1 MEKIRSLRAAIEA
14 AIPDL
19 ARNPER
25 LLLFVDKG
33 KIASTS
39 RVHASFEYRYEAE
52 VLLVDFS
59 DHLDKVVVACILWAQ
74 AHEPDIFQRWRETGE
89 GISFEAEL
97 RNENDVDISLKMPLT
112 ERVIVRQQP
121 DGSVYIEHA
130 GEPPA
135 PDPLGTPLGTF
146 QKLHIQQ
153 AGQPPVD
160 LSEDPAP

>member
-1 MEKIRSLRAAIEA
+1 MEKIHSLRAAIEA

-19 ARNPER
+19 GRNPER

-33 KIASTS
+33 QIASTS
-39 RVHASFEYRYEAE
+39 RVHASFEYRYTAE

-59 DHLDKVVVACILWAQ
+59 DHLDKVVVACIRWAQ
-74 AHEPDIFQRWRETGE
+74 INEPDIFQCWRNTGE

-97 RNENDVDISLKMPLT
+97 RNENDVDISLKLPLT

-121 DGSVYIEHA
+121 DGSVDIEHV

-135 PDPLGTPLGTF
+135 PDPLGPPQGVF
-146 QKLHIQQ
+146 QSLYVQ
-153 AGQPPVD
+153 APGQPPEN
-160 LSEDPAP
+160 LSQEPAP